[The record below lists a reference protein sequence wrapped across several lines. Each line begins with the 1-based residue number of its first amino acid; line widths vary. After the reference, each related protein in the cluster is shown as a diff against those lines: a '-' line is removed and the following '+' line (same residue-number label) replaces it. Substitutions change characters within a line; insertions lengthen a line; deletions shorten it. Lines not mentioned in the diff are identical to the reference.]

1 MAQRS
6 FSKLYPH
13 DYLLKY
19 TLIPLFPAWVRP
31 NHLTILRMLVTPFVV
46 WVLYLGDLRL
56 GIPLFVF
63 AAFTDVLDGAL
74 ARIRKQV
81 TPWGIFFDPVADKL
95 LVGCVALTIAIQ
107 YFHPIL
113 VFVAIALDLL
123 PAMVFLARKNPG
135 NQMMAANIWGKMKMV
150 MQFTSLT
157 LLLLGIFF
165 GESSLIVAGE
175 GVLGA
180 SLLFAIIAAVT
191 YSL

>member
-31 NHLTILRMLVTPFVV
+31 NHLTILRMFMTPFVV
-46 WVLYLGDLRL
+46 WVLYLGDLSL
-56 GIPLFVF
+56 GIPLFIF
-63 AAFTDVLDGAL
+63 TAFTDVLDGAL
-74 ARIRKQV
+74 ARIRKQI

-95 LVGCVALTIAIQ
+95 LVGSVALTVAIQ

-123 PAMVFLARKNPG
+123 PSIVFLARKNPG
-135 NQMMAANIWGKMKMV
+135 NQMMSANIWGKTKMV
-150 MQFTSLT
+150 MQFISLT
-157 LLLLGIFF
+157 LLLFGIFF
-165 GESSLIVAGE
+165 DVSALMVAGE
-175 GVLGA
+175 GVLGL
-180 SLLFAIIAAVT
+180 SLVFAIIAAVT